1 MKAFIVDRYGK
12 KDGVRI
18 GEMPDPEVREND
30 VLVQVHA
37 AAVNLLDS
45 KIRNGEFKL
54 ILPYRLPL
62 ILGNDVAGVVL
73 RVGPRVRQ
81 FKPGDQVYARPPQ
94 DRIGSFAELISM
106 NEDAVAIMPKKLTM
120 EEAAS
125 IPLVGLTA
133 WQALIER
140 ANLKKGQKVLIH
152 AGSGGVGTFAIQLA
166 KHLGAIVAT
175 TTSTANLDLA
185 KRLGA
190 DVVIDYR
197 KDDFEQIL
205 HDYDVVLNSLEGE
218 TLEKSLR
225 VLKPGGK
232 LISISGPPDPDF
244 AKAMGDLPVAN
255 VRTVKEIYDRSMAR
269 SSFTLVMLA
278 LAAGMALL
286 LGVVGIYGV
295 ISYSISQR
303 IREIGIRMAL
313 GATPRRI
320 RGMFVRHGLLLAVIG
335 VACGVAAAIPV
346 TRLMSALLFEV
357 SPLDARTYC
366 GVSVGLVAAALLAS
380 YVPARRATR
389 VEPVEA
395 LRAE

>member
-1 MKAFIVDRYGK
+1 MKAFVVDRYGK

-37 AAVNLLDS
+37 AGVNLLDS

-62 ILGNDVAGVVL
+62 ILGNDVAGVVV
-73 RVGPRVRQ
+73 RVGSRVRQ

-175 TTSTANLDLA
+175 TTSAANLDLV
-185 KRLGA
+185 KSLGA
-190 DVVIDYR
+190 DTAIDY
-197 KDDFEQIL
+197 KTTDFEKVL
-205 HDYDVVLNSLEGE
+205 SDYDVVLNSLGTE
-218 TLEKSLR
+218 TLNKSLQ

-244 AKAMGDLPVAN
+244 AKNQG
-255 VRTVKEIYDRSMAR
+255 
-269 SSFTLVMLA
+269 SSWILRQVMR
-278 LAAGMALL
+278 LL
-286 LGVVGIYGV
+286 SYRIRKKAKRHHV
-295 ISYSISQR
+295 SYS
-303 IREIGIRMAL
+303 
-313 GATPRRI
+313 
-320 RGMFVRHGLLLAVIG
+320 F
-335 VACGVAAAIPV
+335 
-346 TRLMSALLFEV
+346 LFMKA
-357 SPLDARTYC
+357 D
-366 GVSVGLVAAALLAS
+366 GDQ
-380 YVPARRATR
+380 
-389 VEPVEA
+389 
-395 LRAE
+395 LRAITSLIDSGIIRPVVDRVFPFESTKEAMAYVEHGRAKGKVIVKVR

>member
-12 KDGVRI
+12 KNGVRI
-18 GEMPDPEVREND
+18 GEMPDPDVREND

-62 ILGNDVAGVVL
+62 ILGNDVAGVVV
-73 RVGPRVRQ
+73 RVGSRVRR

-175 TTSTANLDLA
+175 TTSAPNVDLV
-185 KRLGA
+185 RSLGA
-190 DVVIDYR
+190 DVVIDY
-197 KDDFEQIL
+197 KKEDFS
-205 HDYDVVLNSLEGE
+205 HV
-218 TLEKSLR
+218 
-225 VLKPGGK
+225 
-232 LISISGPPDPDF
+232 
-244 AKAMGDLPVAN
+244 
-255 VRTVKEIYDRSMAR
+255 
-269 SSFTLVMLA
+269 
-278 LAAGMALL
+278 
-286 LGVVGIYGV
+286 
-295 ISYSISQR
+295 
-303 IREIGIRMAL
+303 
-313 GATPRRI
+313 
-320 RGMFVRHGLLLAVIG
+320 
-335 VACGVAAAIPV
+335 
-346 TRLMSALLFEV
+346 
-357 SPLDARTYC
+357 
-366 GVSVGLVAAALLAS
+366 
-380 YVPARRATR
+380 
-389 VEPVEA
+389 
-395 LRAE
+395 